1 MNSNNE
7 ILKIKDIKAM
17 LPHRY
22 PFLLVD
28 RIKGIVL
35 NESAV
40 GIKNVSANEEFFQGH
55 FPDEPVMPG
64 VLQIEALAQ
73 TACVLVLKSL
83 GEKAP
88 KHPGILFTTI
98 EKVKFRKPVV
108 PGDQLELH
116 VRILKNKMSIYVI
129 EGLGYVDGEK
139 VIETEFSAL
148 LYDKD
153 VKKI

>member
-129 EGLGYVDGEK
+129 EGIGYVDGEK

>member
-129 EGLGYVDGEK
+129 EGIG
-139 VIETEFSAL
+139 
-148 LYDKD
+148 
-153 VKKI
+153 